1 MKKFLCCSLVALVF
15 MMFSA
20 MAFAAGAPELRG
32 TWGGAVKLITKD
44 GDIREN
50 KAVFVINKQ
59 DGTMFSGYKIW
70 FADKNDNAETEPFCG
85 IIDADGTRL
94 YLAEGEDGY
103 LQGEITGKQTMSL
116 YYLESG
122 RKAKA
127 IKYNLERVRFTR
139 GFIEIDKDGNKT
151 IIRSEIVNV
160 YPLNAERIMREA
172 DVNKDGKLSK
182 TEWENWKN
190 GK

>member
-1 MKKFLCCSLVALVF
+1 MKKFLCCNLVALIFMVF
-15 MMFSA
+15 SSTV
-20 MAFAAGAPELRG
+20 FAVNSPEMRG
-32 TWGGAVKLITKD
+32 TWGGTVKLITKD
-44 GDIREN
+44 GDVRDN

-59 DGTMFSGYKIW
+59 DGDMFSGYKIW
-70 FADKNDNAETEPFCG
+70 FADKTGNALTEPFCG
-85 IIDADGTRL
+85 IIDADGSHL
-94 YLAEGEDGY
+94 YFAEGDDGY
-103 LQGEITGKQTMSL
+103 TLGIITGKQTISL

-127 IKYNLERVRFTR
+127 IKYDLERVRFTR
-139 GFIEIDKDGNKT
+139 GFIDIDKNGDKT
-151 IIRSEIVNV
+151 IIRSEVVHV

-182 TEWENWKN
+182 NEWNNWKK